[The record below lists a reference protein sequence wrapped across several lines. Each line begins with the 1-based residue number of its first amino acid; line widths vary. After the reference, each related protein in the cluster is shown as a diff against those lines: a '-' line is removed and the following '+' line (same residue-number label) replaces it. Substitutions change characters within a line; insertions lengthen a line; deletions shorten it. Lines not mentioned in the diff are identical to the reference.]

1 MSEERFERM
10 EGMLAQ
16 LIQMVA
22 DTNKTVNNTEGR
34 MDRMESRMEQVDDR
48 MDRMEQRF
56 EAESELNRLRH
67 QELLKESRNLIFE
80 VDHLRNQS
88 AKHDAEIYKLKQL
101 QS

>member
-1 MSEERFERM
+1 MSEKRFERM
-10 EGMLAQ
+10 EDMLAQ

-22 DTNKTVNNTEGR
+22 DTNK
-34 MDRMESRMEQVDDR
+34 SFSAL
-48 MDRMEQRF
+48 EQRF

-80 VDHLRNQS
+80 VDHIRNQS